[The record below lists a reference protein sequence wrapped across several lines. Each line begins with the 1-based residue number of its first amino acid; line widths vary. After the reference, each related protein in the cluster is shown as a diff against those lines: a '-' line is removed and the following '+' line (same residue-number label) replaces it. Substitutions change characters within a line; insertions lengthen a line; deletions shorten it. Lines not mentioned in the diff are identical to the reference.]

1 MDKSN
6 TVAKHLTGK
15 IVQLIAVEINKKET
29 QLLVRQKVIIPV
41 INLIYNEIYPYV
53 FGLITVISIIL
64 FVSLSTLI
72 CFIFVYVR
80 KS

>member
-1 MDKSN
+1 MGTNN
-6 TVAKHLTGK
+6 TVVKHLTGK
-15 IVQLIAVEINKKET
+15 VIQLVAVEINKKET

-41 INLIYNEIYPYV
+41 INLIYSEIYPYV

>member
-6 TVAKHLTGK
+6 TVVKHLTGK
-15 IVQLIAVEINKKET
+15 VIQLIAVEINKKET

-41 INLIYNEIYPYV
+41 INLIYSEIYPYV
-53 FGLITVISIIL
+53 FGLITVISMIL

>member
-1 MDKSN
+1 MDTNN
-6 TVAKHLTGK
+6 TVVKHLTGK
-15 IVQLIAVEINKKET
+15 VIQLIAVEINKKET

-41 INLIYNEIYPYV
+41 INLIYSEIYPYV